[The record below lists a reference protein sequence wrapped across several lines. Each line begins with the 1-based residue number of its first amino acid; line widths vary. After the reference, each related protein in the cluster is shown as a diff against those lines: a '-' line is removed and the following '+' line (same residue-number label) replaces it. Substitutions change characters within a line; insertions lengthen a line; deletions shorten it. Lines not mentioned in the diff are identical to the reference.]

1 MAKILTSYNNLHLWR
16 KNLFE
21 NCHWSTTAW
30 TCCLQTNLILCF
42 SSPKRALGPSFLI
55 LTLNSGLALKAV
67 LRRVRSRAAGIW
79 RVAMAS
85 TGTRSARLAAS
96 SSTSKETK
104 VVKLPAADTSVSSS
118 SANSKSS
125 TRREVLVRQPSYCK
139 ILDDLKGTEAKVAN
153 LKEETIEVSNLS
165 LLALNTNV
173 KCVIMTHV
181 SGINF
186 SGFGFWRISGHPTST
201 NNYD

>member
-79 RVAMAS
+79 RAMAS
-85 TGTRSARLAAS
+85 TGGTRSARLAAS
-96 SSTSKETK
+96 SSTKETK

-118 SANSKSS
+118 SANSKPT

-153 LKEETIEVSNLS
+153 LKEETIEVSNSS
-165 LLALNTNV
+165 LLWMPMLNESD
-173 KCVIMTHV
+173 MTHL

-186 SGFGFWRISGHPTST
+186 SGFGFGRISGHPTST